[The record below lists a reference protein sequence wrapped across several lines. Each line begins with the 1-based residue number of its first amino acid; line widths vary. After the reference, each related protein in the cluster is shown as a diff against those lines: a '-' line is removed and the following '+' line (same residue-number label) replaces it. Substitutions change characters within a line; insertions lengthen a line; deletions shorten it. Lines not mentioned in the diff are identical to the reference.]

1 MKETIIKS
9 VTAVICVIAVCV
21 SSVLAIG
28 KYGDAMVETAK
39 NTPASASTSGGGSSA
54 TGGTSG
60 GSTVDPS
67 ATPDATAPD
76 AGTTDAAT
84 PDASTPSSGS
94 SAGTSTGG
102 NASSG
107 GSSAKS
113 TDPTKYSKEQI
124 VAYYNNSIKA
134 TAKAPKLTVT
144 KKENI
149 TIKVDTMK
157 PDSDIIMNFVNK
169 YVLEKYA
176 KPSTESKSFI
186 NGVSSDKTK
195 ASDYLPK
202 SQLQAAGA
210 KSASITKSG
219 SNYVVTIV
227 TVAEKATLQNPKP
240 KYASQCAAPLDIGNV
255 DLGPIAITRADIEY
269 PGITLKATVGANGML
284 VNSSIDQP
292 LKGAGTADIKVYKPE
307 ATCHG
312 AWTQKNTY
320 KY

>member
-1 MKETIIKS
+1 MKETIFKS

-39 NTPASASTSGGGSSA
+39 HTPASASTSGGGSSA

-113 TDPTKYSKEQI
+113 TDPTKYSKGADSCLLQQFYQGHSQGSE
-124 VAYYNNSIKA
+124 AYCYEEGKHYNQ
-134 TAKAPKLTVT
+134 
-144 KKENI
+144 
-149 TIKVDTMK
+149 
-157 PDSDIIMNFVNK
+157 
-169 YVLEKYA
+169 
-176 KPSTESKSFI
+176 
-186 NGVSSDKTK
+186 G
-195 ASDYLPK
+195 
-202 SQLQAAGA
+202 
-210 KSASITKSG
+210 
-219 SNYVVTIV
+219 
-227 TVAEKATLQNPKP
+227 
-240 KYASQCAAPLDIGNV
+240 
-255 DLGPIAITRADIEY
+255 
-269 PGITLKATVGANGML
+269 
-284 VNSSIDQP
+284 
-292 LKGAGTADIKVYKPE
+292 
-307 ATCHG
+307 
-312 AWTQKNTY
+312 
-320 KY
+320 

>member
-39 NTPASASTSGGGSSA
+39 HTPASASTSGGGSSA

-67 ATPDATAPD
+67 ATPDATAPG

-113 TDPTKYSKEQI
+113 TDPTKYSKAQI

-176 KPSTESKSFI
+176 KPSTESKSFV

-255 DLGPIAITRADIEY
+255 TIVT
-269 PGITLKATVGANGML
+269 T
-284 VNSSIDQP
+284 
-292 LKGAGTADIKVYKPE
+292 
-307 ATCHG
+307 
-312 AWTQKNTY
+312 
-320 KY
+320 